1 MTKSKTEKYR
11 EMTDVH
17 EKQLVRMGIRLDKL
31 ADRIFTIE
39 FLAENR
45 EKRWRWWKIWQR

>member
-17 EKQLVRMGIRLDKL
+17 EKQLVRMRIRLDKL
-31 ADRIFTIE
+31 ADRIFTDDAITPIQ
-39 FLAENR
+39 
-45 EKRWRWWKIWQR
+45 KGSKDD